1 MIVIVK
7 KKSLRLAILRGEI
20 KITPNDILAFE
31 DRANK
36 LQYMAGQARLEAN
49 TVSELYKQQGHMI
62 DDNFCKRK
70 DYKEDIKHSLIVNF

>member
-1 MIVIVK
+1 MVVIVK

-20 KITPNDILAFE
+20 KITPADILAFE

-36 LQYMAGQARLEAN
+36 LQYMAGQARVEAN